1 MLALTGSKLMNVLFK
16 LDFLDHISSS
26 RVYHFSP
33 AWKKAALSHCI
44 FESDQPGVAAGVLMQ
59 VALAKKKRVVQQKL
73 LLPMTLDRI
82 NMCKQDGCM
91 PGNNTG
97 TVDVNR

>member
-1 MLALTGSKLMNVLFK
+1 
-16 LDFLDHISSS
+16 
-26 RVYHFSP
+26 
-33 AWKKAALSHCI
+33 
-44 FESDQPGVAAGVLMQ
+44 MQ